1 MKRPVR
7 IRKAAWLA
15 LVGLLLIAVVLPLAG
30 CDVAVPPAPTSGTL
44 AVAQNRVPDMPL
56 DVYAYIHQPQPT
68 VVPLELLQVPADL
81 KVASLAMWGVVAN
94 NNFSWGG
101 ALTMTSADEAAAA
114 VADVPSDAGVW
125 TKQDG
130 AVVYFVDETG
140 TAAAATMKSAISNG
154 KFVNYN
160 FQPGIDALSFYPD
173 GDTMQVLGA
182 AAAMPGDALV
192 NLVTRGATD
201 ETKTLVNTLTKS
213 SGLQVVSA
221 GLYAASPVDIRTIAR
236 NPTLESILSLNAGVL
251 VSVKSTWPGVIIN
264 FLADRAIAGAGY
276 DKVKLGD
283 LEVYRGT
290 IDVGGGTRVP
300 VVIRIMGNRIFA
312 AISGQESYAEALIE
326 GIKGP

>member
-1 MKRPVR
+1 
-7 IRKAAWLA
+7 
-15 LVGLLLIAVVLPLAG
+15 
-30 CDVAVPPAPTSGTL
+30 
-44 AVAQNRVPDMPL
+44 
-56 DVYAYIHQPQPT
+56 
-68 VVPLELLQVPADL
+68 
-81 KVASLAMWGVVAN
+81 
-94 NNFSWGG
+94 
-101 ALTMTSADEAAAA
+101 
-114 VADVPSDAGVW
+114 
-125 TKQDG
+125 
-130 AVVYFVDETG
+130 
-140 TAAAATMKSAISNG
+140 
-154 KFVNYN
+154 
-160 FQPGIDALSFYPD
+160 
-173 GDTMQVLGA
+173 
-182 AAAMPGDALV
+182 MPGDALV